1 MAPITWP
8 TFSAAAQRWHNMDPL
23 TIVAALANIVPG
35 VLHLFGHDTAAA
47 TAQQVVDIAQTVTG
61 SATPDLALAAI
72 KGSPDLQLQFQ
83 KAILEQKVQL
93 QQIDAQRAKD
103 DADADNEADKTLTAR
118 MAAMEGT
125 ASDLKAIP
133 YAGAVML
140 FLRGSQR
147 IVIGYGTAW
156 MDWEWLTGGV
166 VLGDFQQR
174 LLFTASLLVFVV
186 LFGERAVKNIAPL
199 VIDLLGQ
206 RKGNN

>member
-1 MAPITWP
+1 
-8 TFSAAAQRWHNMDPL
+8 MDPIS
-23 TIVAALANIVPG
+23 IVAALANIVPG

-47 TAQQVVDIAQTVTG
+47 TAQQVVEIAQAVTG
-61 SATPDLALAAI
+61 AATPDEALASI
-72 KGSPDLQLQFQ
+72 KGSPDIQLQFQ
-83 KAILEQKVQL
+83 KAVLEQKVRL
-93 QQIDAQRAKD
+93 QEIDAQRAKD
-103 DADADNEADKTLTAR
+103 DAEADNEADKVLTER

-166 VLGDFQQR
+166 MLGDFQQR
-174 LLFTASLLVFVV
+174 LLFTASMLVFVV

-199 VIDLLGQ
+199 VISLLGQ
-206 RKGNN
+206 QKMGSK

>member
-1 MAPITWP
+1 
-8 TFSAAAQRWHNMDPL
+8 MDPL

-61 SATPDLALAAI
+61 STTPDAALASI

-83 KAILEQKVQL
+83 KAILEQKVRL
-93 QQIDAQRAKD
+93 QEIDAQRAKD

-166 VLGDFQQR
+166 ILGDFQQR

-206 RKGNN
+206 RKGNS

>member
-1 MAPITWP
+1 
-8 TFSAAAQRWHNMDPL
+8 MDPI

-61 SATPDLALAAI
+61 ATSPDAALAAI

-83 KAILEQKVQL
+83 KAVLEQKVQL

-103 DADADNEADKTLTAR
+103 DADADNEADKLLTER
-118 MAAMEGT
+118 MSAMEGT
-125 ASDLKAIP
+125 ASDLKAVP
-133 YAGAVML
+133 VAGPLML

-156 MDWEWLTGGV
+156 MDWDWLSGGII
-166 VLGDFQQR
+166 LGDMQQR

-199 VIDLLGQ
+199 VISLLGQ
-206 RKGNN
+206 QKRDA